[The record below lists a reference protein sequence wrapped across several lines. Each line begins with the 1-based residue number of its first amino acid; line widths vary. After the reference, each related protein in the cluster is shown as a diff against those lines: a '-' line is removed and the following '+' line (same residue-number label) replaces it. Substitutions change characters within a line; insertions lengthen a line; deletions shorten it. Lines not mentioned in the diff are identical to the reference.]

1 MAFDPSIYEA
11 RRRALEQQYAPQAA
25 LASNARSNAINAS
38 ARTSRDLKQQYDK
51 NLQPFQATFGRRG
64 VNAPNVRSGAYR
76 SGLMDFAKQRM
87 QAESD
92 LQQSMLS
99 QLGQYDIQEKQ
110 ALDAIRTGNL
120 DLEAEKLRQIAE
132 DAQMVMAR
140 RAGF

>member
-25 LASNARSNAINAS
+25 LASNARSNAITTT

-51 NLQPFQATFGRRG
+51 NLQPFQATFGKRG
-64 VNAPNVRSGAYR
+64 VTAPNVRSGAYR

-87 QAESD
+87 QQESD

-110 ALDAIRTGNL
+110 ALDALRTGNL
-120 DLEAEKLRQIAE
+120 DLESEKLRQIAE
-132 DAQMVMAR
+132 DAQIVMAR

>member
-25 LASNARSNAINAS
+25 LASNARSNAITTT
-38 ARTSRDLKQQYDK
+38 ARTSRDLAEQYDK
-51 NLQPFQATFGRRG
+51 QLQPFQASFGRR
-64 VNAPNVRSGAYR
+64 NMYSPNIKSGAYR

-87 QAESD
+87 RAQSD

-99 QLGQYDIQEKQ
+99 QLAQYDIQEKQ
-110 ALDAIRTGNL
+110 ALDAIRGGNL

-132 DAQMVMAR
+132 DAQIVMAK